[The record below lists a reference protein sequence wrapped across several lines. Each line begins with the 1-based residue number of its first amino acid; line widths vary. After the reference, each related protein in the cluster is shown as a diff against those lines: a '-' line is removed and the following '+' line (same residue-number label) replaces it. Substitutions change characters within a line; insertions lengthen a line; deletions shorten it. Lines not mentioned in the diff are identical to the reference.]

1 MGEIYSSP
9 TQLSILLLEKRSNT
23 TNACDISNS
32 TLFPDWT
39 SLQAHSFNGTKK
51 ISGGIYLIKKN
62 KISHIVRKE
71 ACLVHQHG
79 SLNRPTNQKFAI
91 ARFLSDAVEY
101 TSLGNKHPHT
111 QSEQK
116 KVLKAKQ

>member
-1 MGEIYSSP
+1 MHVTSV
-9 TQLSILLLEKRSNT
+9 ILHFSRTGLHYKRIVLT
-23 TNACDISNS
+23 VR
-32 TLFPDWT
+32 
-39 SLQAHSFNGTKK
+39 KK

-91 ARFLSDAVEY
+91 ARFLSDAVGY